1 MRFHGVLLSAA
12 AVACGGV
19 SMAPD
24 PPPGAVPVVRLRAE
38 APAFTF
44 QSGFTARERLVVRD
58 AAAWKEVWGHVSA
71 RLTPAPVL
79 PQVDF
84 AREMLIVA
92 ALGER
97 PTGGYG
103 IVVDSAEARS
113 GLLLVTVR
121 TIAPGK
127 GCILTQALTQ
137 PVDIARVPRHEG
149 PVDFE
154 DRAEIRDCS

>member
-1 MRFHGVLLSAA
+1 MRLLGVLLSAV

-19 SMAPD
+19 SIAPD
-24 PPPGAVPVVRLRAE
+24 PPRGSVPVVRLRAE
-38 APAFTF
+38 AAAFTF
-44 QSGFTARERLVVRD
+44 HSGFTNRERLVVRD
-58 AAAWKEVWGHVSA
+58 AAAWKDVWGRVSA
-71 RLTPAPVL
+71 GMTPAPVP

-103 IVVDSAEARS
+103 IVIDSAEMRS
-113 GLLLVTVR
+113 GGLFVTIR
-121 TIAPGK
+121 TMAPGK
-127 GCILTQALTQ
+127 GCVVTLAVTQ

-149 PVDFE
+149 QVAFE
-154 DRAEIRDCS
+154 DRAELRDCS